1 MHCWEPPFV
10 FFPFWKKGGKDL
22 IGYKN
27 IYNSSSNN
35 FKIVGGSLKYN
46 LQQRMHAFTLKETKK
61 TSSKKMTLNQN
72 VVHMNSAYNSMMML
86 WTWSPVSS
94 PTPRMIPHLRPISI
108 SGWTRT
114 PGYSS
119 WRRHLLQYVSMVS
132 LILFIKNHQHKNP
145 NNLKRKYNTH
155 MLKELKLVFTR
166 HKSAKIWECM
176 F

>member
-86 WTWSPVSS
+86 WTWSLVYF
-94 PTPRMIPHLRPISI
+94 PTPRMTLHLRPTGIRSRL
-108 SGWTRT
+108 TRT
-114 PGYSS
+114 PGYNS

-132 LILFIKNHQHKNP
+132 LILFITNHQHKNP
-145 NNLKRKYNTH
+145 NRWKGNKIH
-155 MLKELKLVFTR
+155 MLNEL
-166 HKSAKIWECM
+166 
-176 F
+176 